1 MSLSKTHK
9 PSLVLVQPRT
19 TRPVI
24 TERFL
29 MGRKEVN
36 QTNKHV
42 TFFFQKLNAVHE
54 LQLLEMICSSLQE
67 APEQSRYNV
76 FSAIFGG
83 HVDTAKIN
91 LLSKLVSMA
100 ISISC
105 AAVLGCAA
113 LWMQV

>member
-1 MSLSKTHK
+1 
-9 PSLVLVQPRT
+9 
-19 TRPVI
+19 
-24 TERFL
+24 

>member
-1 MSLSKTHK
+1 MIEKCL
-9 PSLVLVQPRT
+9 
-19 TRPVI
+19 I
-24 TERFL
+24 WNYGMFFYFL
-29 MGRKEVN
+29 
-36 QTNKHV
+36 
-42 TFFFQKLNAVHE
+42 FLFIIFQLNAVHE

-67 APEQSRYNV
+67 APEQSRYNI

-83 HVDTAKIN
+83 HVDSVKIN

-113 LWMQV
+113 LWMQVYTY